1 MGELAVSA
9 AQKQLG
15 GNNSGIEKQLQ
26 NQNTQNGSRSF
37 ENVLQQ
43 NNGQT
48 APNAQIQVGNQVN
61 AGNQINKVSDPK
73 LESMRVDLMNRY
85 QNLPEG
91 VPKVTSIF
99 PEYLDTKTRMSAF
112 RNILDQAVSSGGNNP
127 QATNVQGRFSQVEDE
142 WLKLENVMRSD
153 KELSQGEMLGLQ
165 ARLYQ
170 VSQHIDV
177 LSKVVDQMSSGV
189 KTILNTNV

>member
-1 MGELAVSA
+1 MGELISGL

-15 GNNSGIEKQLQ
+15 GNQSGFEKQAQ
-26 NQNTQNGSRSF
+26 QSQNGGRSF

-43 NNGQT
+43 NGEQT
-48 APNAQIQVGNQVN
+48 NSTNIETQSVGRV
-61 AGNQINKVSDPK
+61 ADPK
-73 LESMRVDLMNRY
+73 LESLRVDLINRY
-85 QNLPEG
+85 QQLPEG
-91 VPKVTSIF
+91 APKVSAIF

-112 RNILDQAVSSGGNNP
+112 NNMLNQAIGGNGATP
-127 QATNVQGRFSQVEDE
+127 QATDVKGRFSQVENE
-142 WLKLENVMRSD
+142 WLKLDNIMHSD
-153 KELSQGEMLGLQ
+153 KELSQGELLGLQ

-189 KTILNTNV
+189 KSILNTNV

>member
-1 MGELAVSA
+1 MGDLVAGVI
-9 AQKQLG
+9 QKQLS
-15 GNNSGIEKQLQ
+15 GNMPGMEKQPQNSQNSG
-26 NQNTQNGSRSF
+26 RSF
-37 ENVLQQ
+37 EKVLQQ
-43 NNGQT
+43 KNTQTMPQTETQPVGQ
-48 APNAQIQVGNQVN
+48 I
-61 AGNQINKVSDPK
+61 NQINDPK
-73 LESMRVDLMNRY
+73 LDAASIDLMKRY

-91 VPKVTSIF
+91 VPKITAIF
-99 PEYLDTKTRMSAF
+99 PEFLHTKTQMSTF
-112 RNILDQAVSSGGNNP
+112 RNILNQAIGSTGKTP
-127 QATNVQGRFSQVEDE
+127 QGTNVVSRFSQVEDE

-177 LSKVVDQMSSGV
+177 LSKVIDQMSSGV

>member
-1 MGELAVSA
+1 MGDLVNSVL
-9 AQKQLG
+9 QKQFG
-15 GNNSGIEKQLQ
+15 GNAQGTEKQLQ
-26 NQNTQNGSRSF
+26 QSQNGRSF
-37 ENVLQQ
+37 ENVLQK
-43 NNGQT
+43 NNPQTSGAETQT
-48 APNAQIQVGNQVN
+48 ANQVGR
-61 AGNQINKVSDPK
+61 INDPK
-73 LESMRVDLMNRY
+73 LESMRVDLINRY

-91 VPKVTSIF
+91 APKVTAIF
-99 PEYLDTKTRMSAF
+99 PEYLDTKTRMSSF
-112 RNILDQAVSSGGNNP
+112 RDILNKAVDSVGSNSP

-170 VSQHIDV
+170 VSQHVDV

>member
-1 MGELAVSA
+1 MGDLVAGVI
-9 AQKQLG
+9 QKQLG
-15 GNNSGIEKQLQ
+15 GNMPGMEKQPQNLQ
-26 NQNTQNGSRSF
+26 NGGRSF

-43 NNGQT
+43 SNTQTMPQTETQPVGQ
-48 APNAQIQVGNQVN
+48 INQVN
-61 AGNQINKVSDPK
+61 DPK
-73 LESMRVDLMNRY
+73 LDAASIDLMKRY

-91 VPKVTSIF
+91 VPKITAIF
-99 PEYLDTKTRMSAF
+99 PEFLNTKTQMSTF
-112 RNILDQAVSSGGNNP
+112 RNILNQAIGSTGKTP
-127 QATNVQGRFSQVEDE
+127 QGTNVVSRFSQVEDE

-177 LSKVVDQMSSGV
+177 LSKVIDQMSSGV